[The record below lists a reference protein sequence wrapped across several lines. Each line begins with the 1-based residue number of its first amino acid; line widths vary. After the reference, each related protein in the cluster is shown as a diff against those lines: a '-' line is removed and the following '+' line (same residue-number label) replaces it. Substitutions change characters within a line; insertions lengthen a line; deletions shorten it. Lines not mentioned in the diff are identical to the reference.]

1 MTLEEYINKHG
12 SSYPTTQIAFQ
23 DFCDIIES
31 ESYRAIS
38 LTQDLPIARLINYVN
53 TNTNDAIDLNELLS
67 SSVDGMRLFAE
78 YCSQNPNYGSYRIP
92 LLNPYLVVEYIKAN
106 FKKILPY
113 YEKIHNYKRPP
124 IIEDRWAGF
133 KISDKSKGGMSE
145 VEKYRKGIK

>member
-92 LLNPYLVVEYIKAN
+92 LLNPYLGVEQMHLDYADSVINDFEARQRARVKLLSA
-106 FKKILPY
+106 L
-113 YEKIHNYKRPP
+113 
-124 IIEDRWAGF
+124 
-133 KISDKSKGGMSE
+133 KG
-145 VEKYRKGIK
+145 VAKYGKCS

>member
-92 LLNPYLVVEYIKAN
+92 LLNPYLGVEYIRL
-106 FKKILPY
+106 ILR
-113 YEKIHNYKRPP
+113 KFFLIMKRY
-124 IIEDRWAGF
+124 IIIRDRLL
-133 KISDKSKGGMSE
+133 
-145 VEKYRKGIK
+145 